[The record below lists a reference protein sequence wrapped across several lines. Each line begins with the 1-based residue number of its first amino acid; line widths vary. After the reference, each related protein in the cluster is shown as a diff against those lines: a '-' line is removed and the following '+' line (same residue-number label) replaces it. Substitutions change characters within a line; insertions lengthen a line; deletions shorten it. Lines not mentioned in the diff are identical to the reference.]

1 MEQIK
6 KLYSENR
13 PDLSEKSIYVYLNTI
28 KMILTKMNSNEP
40 EIFVKDPPK
49 VIDAIYEM
57 YSNLNSRKNKLGVVL
72 SYLNLINDVKSKDLY
87 TKEIVIINDQIN
99 NQLATNK
106 KNSKESKNW
115 MTDSDVQTIENDLKN
130 KLILP
135 IKSLSDLNHYRD
147 YVIFKLYN
155 VLPTRNDLADSK
167 IIYHSKNELSPE
179 NNYIILNKRDKSIT
193 YELNNY
199 KTYNTY
205 GKKILKIDSKLYDM
219 LDIYKKSLD
228 KILHTDNL
236 LNTDTG
242 IKMTRN
248 RLSVYYQKLGE
259 VVGKKIT
266 TTLNRHRAVSN
277 VIDVEK
283 IKNLAHTMG
292 HSINQAVNVYAKKN

>member
-28 KMILTKMNSNEP
+28 KMILTKLKTDDP
-40 EIFVKDPPK
+40 EIFVKEPQK
-49 VIDAIYEM
+49 VIDSIYEM
-57 YSNLNSRKNKLGVVL
+57 YQNLNSRKNKLGVIL
-72 SYLNLINDVKSKDLY
+72 SYLNLINDSKSKEPY
-87 TKEIVIINDQIN
+87 NKEIVSINEQIN
-99 NQLATNK
+99 NQLSSNK

-167 IIYHSKNELSPE
+167 IIYHSKADLSPE
-179 NNYIILNKRDKSIT
+179 HNYIILNKKDKSIN

-219 LDIYKKSLD
+219 LDTYKKALD

-248 RLSVYYQKLGE
+248 RLSVYYQKLGK
-259 VVGKKIT
+259 VVDKKIT

-277 VIDVEK
+277 VMDVEK
-283 IKNLAHTMG
+283 IKDLAHTMG
-292 HSINQAVNVYAKKN
+292 HSVVQAVNVYAKKN

>member
-6 KLYSENR
+6 KLYEEHR
-13 PDLSEKSIYVYLNTI
+13 PDLSIKSIYVYLNTI
-28 KMILTKMNSNEP
+28 KMILTKLKANDAD
-40 EIFVKDPPK
+40 IFVKDPQK
-49 VIDAIYEM
+49 VIDSIYQM
-57 YSNLNSRKNKLGVVL
+57 YSNLNSRKNKLGVIL

-87 TKEIVIINDQIN
+87 TKEIVSINEQIN

-106 KNSKESKNW
+106 KNSKESANW
-115 MTDSDVQTIENDLKN
+115 LTDSDVKTIEDDLKN

-167 IIYHSKNELSPE
+167 IIYHSKTDLSPE
-179 NNYIILNKRDKSIT
+179 NNYIILNKKDKSIN

-219 LDIYKKSLD
+219 LDTYKKALD

-277 VIDVEK
+277 VMDVEK
-283 IKNLAHTMG
+283 IKDLAHTMG
-292 HSINQAVNVYAKKN
+292 HSVNQAVNVYAKKN

>member
-1 MEQIK
+1 
-6 KLYSENR
+6 
-13 PDLSEKSIYVYLNTI
+13 
-28 KMILTKMNSNEP
+28 
-40 EIFVKDPPK
+40 
-49 VIDAIYEM
+49 M
-57 YSNLNSRKNKLGVVL
+57 YSNLNSRKNKLGVIL
-72 SYLNLINDVKSKDLY
+72 SYLNLINDSKSKEPY
-87 TKEIVIINDQIN
+87 NKEIVSINEQIN
-99 NQLATNK
+99 NQLSSNK

-167 IIYHSKNELSPE
+167 IIYHSKTELSPE
-179 NNYIILNKRDKSIT
+179 HNYIILNKKDKSIN

-219 LDIYKKSLD
+219 LDTYKKSLD

-292 HSINQAVNVYAKKN
+292 HSVNQAVNVYAKKN

>member
-1 MEQIK
+1 MEEIK

-28 KMILTKMNSNEP
+28 KMVLTKLKTDDP
-40 EIFVKDPPK
+40 EIFVRDSKK
-49 VIDAIYEM
+49 VIDSIYEM
-57 YSNLNSRKNKLGVVL
+57 YSNLNSRKNKLGIVL
-72 SYLNLINDVKSKDLY
+72 SYLNLINDSKSKEPY
-87 TKEIVIINDQIN
+87 NKEIVSINEQIN
-99 NQLATNK
+99 NQLSSNK

-167 IIYHSKNELSPE
+167 IIYHSKTELSPE
-179 NNYIILNKRDKSIT
+179 HNYIILNKKDKSIN

-219 LDIYKKSLD
+219 LDTYKKSLD

-292 HSINQAVNVYAKKN
+292 HSVNQAVNVYAKKN

>member
-1 MEQIK
+1 MEAIQ

-40 EIFVKDPPK
+40 DIFVREPKK
-49 VIDAIYEM
+49 VIESIYEM
-57 YSNLNSRKNKLGVVL
+57 YSNLNSRKNKLGIVL
-72 SYLNLINDVKSKDLY
+72 SYLNLINDSKSKEPY
-87 TKEIVIINDQIN
+87 TKEIVSINEQIN

-106 KNSKESKNW
+106 KNSKESANW
-115 MTDSDVQTIENDLKN
+115 LTDSDVKSIEDDLKN

-135 IKSLSDLNHYRD
+135 IKSLSDLNHYRN

-179 NNYIILNKRDKSIT
+179 HNYIILNKKDKSIN

-219 LDIYKKSLD
+219 LDTYKKSLD

-292 HSINQAVNVYAKKN
+292 HSVNQAVNVYAKKN